1 MNWKLKLLL
10 AFIKLRDAKNKGN
23 ITVELL
29 RNEMK
34 QGSKLGNF
42 LFSDFIQIKKVTD
55 KNIQGRHG
63 TIPVRIYDNLGT
75 PNQTTIVFFHGGGF
89 VVGDLESHDY
99 VCRHLCKQNQAVVIA
114 VDYRLAP
121 EFKFPFALE
130 DAYDATKWVQNNIT
144 EINGNKEKI
153 IVMGDSAGG
162 NLAAGV
168 SIQARDLGELKIAGQ
183 ILIYPWVDA
192 TFNHPSYKENGEGY
206 LLTQKNLDFF
216 DLQYVPNG
224 VEKKD
229 PTLSPIF
236 TKDFKN
242 LPIAFIA
249 TAQYDPLRDEGYEY
263 AKLLKKEGVQ
273 TQYIEY
279 KNMVHGFF
287 NIPKIGEEA
296 MQCYKDVNQFIATNF

>member
-75 PNQTTIVFFHGGGF
+75 TNQITIVYFHGGGF
-89 VVGDLESHDY
+89 IVGNLDSHDY
-99 VCRHLCKQNQAVVIA
+99 VCRRLCKQNQAVVVS
-114 VDYRLAP
+114 VDYRLSP
-121 EFKFPFALE
+121 EFKFPYALE
-130 DAYDATKWVQNNIT
+130 DAYDATKWVQDNISK
-144 EINGNKEKI
+144 INGNKEKI

-206 LLTQKNLDFF
+206 LLTQRNLDFF
-216 DLQYVPNG
+216 DLQYVPDG
-224 VEKKD
+224 LDKKD
-229 PTLSPIF
+229 PTFLLFLQKTLKIYQSLLLLLLS
-236 TKDFKN
+236 T
-242 LPIAFIA
+242 
-249 TAQYDPLRDEGYEY
+249 T
-263 AKLLKKEGVQ
+263 
-273 TQYIEY
+273 
-279 KNMVHGFF
+279 H
-287 NIPKIGEEA
+287 
-296 MQCYKDVNQFIATNF
+296 